1 MIMLTFGQAAC
12 LVLGEP
18 PENQQEA
25 IEYFRSSRLTVIYL
39 YGEDPLLRPVAIG
52 KKVQELNPYLYRAYP
67 ETIPST
73 PSVSSLPS
81 IPSQTTPSTAAEIQ
95 SNSQPSTVSVQ
106 CASSGI
112 RPPAP
117 SSTTSCKAPLLKR
130 NKGQFSLW
138 FHITWLNT
146 LFIVHRSFRGRPFPS
161 HSREIM
167 SIMNTIATPND
178 PQNGDYY
185 AHSTQPIRT
194 TPGDV
199 TGA

>member
-81 IPSQTTPSTAAEIQ
+81 IPSETTPSTAAEIQ

-130 NKGQFSLW
+130 NKVVSVA
-138 FHITWLNT
+138 HIICSVYSFEYGDIASILALSQAGSEYVDHGW
-146 LFIVHRSFRGRPFPS
+146 IRS
-161 HSREIM
+161 
-167 SIMNTIATPND
+167 
-178 PQNGDYY
+178 
-185 AHSTQPIRT
+185 
-194 TPGDV
+194 
-199 TGA
+199 